1 MAAKKPVEE
10 TTDEAAAAVVEETT
24 DAEPVVDGP
33 TPEQTAAEAEK
44 VEEAVEPDIVKSEG
58 VPPTIVNCG
67 GQDHIKAWELGNGG
81 VLAALEGHGMCF
93 IPGATIQNSPA
104 GPQIVV

>member
-1 MAAKKPVEE
+1 MAKDKPVEE
-10 TTDEAAAAVVEETT
+10 TVASSAEDQAKVDEAK
-24 DAEPVVDGP
+24 VDKA
-33 TPEQTAAEAEK
+33 TEAEK
-44 VEEAVEPDIVKSEG
+44 VSETIEPDIVKSKG
-58 VPPTIVNCG
+58 VPPTIVECG